1 MDRIK
6 RISFEV
12 LEAHKSK
19 FGEDFVENKK
29 ALNEI
34 AIVRSKGL
42 KNKVAG
48 YITRFLKKQIRED
61 KIKHDRS
68 GMDYS
73 NVEEQE
79 STLDITESGEIDES
93 GLYVMRRHRDLAHI
107 YGDAPEAVSSSA
119 DYVRRHFEV
128 VSAHL
133 ENSDYLMP
141 QGFSLADIL
150 LMSCLDWARAYGIEL
165 SPSLLAFQEN
175 VSHRPALKRAKK
187 TNYAVEI

>member
-79 STLDITESGEIDES
+79 STLDIADSGEIDES
-93 GLYVMRRHRDLAHI
+93 GEEITLTN
-107 YGDAPEAVSSSA
+107 E
-119 DYVRRHFEV
+119 EV
-128 VSAHL
+128 ETITSTT
-133 ENSDYLMP
+133 
-141 QGFSLADIL
+141 
-150 LMSCLDWARAYGIEL
+150 
-165 SPSLLAFQEN
+165 PSVDE
-175 VSHRPALKRAKK
+175 K
-187 TNYAVEI
+187 TE

>member
-12 LEAHKSK
+12 LDAHKSK

-48 YITRFLKKQIRED
+48 YITRFIKKQIRED

-79 STLDITESGEIDES
+79 STLEITESDES
-93 GLYVMRRHRDLAHI
+93 GEEITLTNEEVETIA
-107 YGDAPEAVSSSA
+107 SST
-119 DYVRRHFEV
+119 
-128 VSAHL
+128 
-133 ENSDYLMP
+133 
-141 QGFSLADIL
+141 
-150 LMSCLDWARAYGIEL
+150 
-165 SPSLLAFQEN
+165 PSVDE
-175 VSHRPALKRAKK
+175 K
-187 TNYAVEI
+187 TE

>member
-68 GMDYS
+68 GMNYS
-73 NVEEQE
+73 NIEKQE
-79 STLDITESGEIDES
+79 STLDIAESGEIDES
-93 GLYVMRRHRDLAHI
+93 GEEITLTN
-107 YGDAPEAVSSSA
+107 E
-119 DYVRRHFEV
+119 EV
-128 VSAHL
+128 ETITSTT
-133 ENSDYLMP
+133 
-141 QGFSLADIL
+141 
-150 LMSCLDWARAYGIEL
+150 
-165 SPSLLAFQEN
+165 PSVDE
-175 VSHRPALKRAKK
+175 K
-187 TNYAVEI
+187 TE

>member
-1 MDRIK
+1 VDRIK

-68 GMDYS
+68 GMNYS

-93 GLYVMRRHRDLAHI
+93 GEEITLTNEEVETI
-107 YGDAPEAVSSSA
+107 TSTTSSV
-119 DYVRRHFEV
+119 DE
-128 VSAHL
+128 
-133 ENSDYLMP
+133 
-141 QGFSLADIL
+141 
-150 LMSCLDWARAYGIEL
+150 
-165 SPSLLAFQEN
+165 
-175 VSHRPALKRAKK
+175 K
-187 TNYAVEI
+187 TD

>member
-73 NVEEQE
+73 NVEDQE
-79 STLDITESGEIDES
+79 STLDIAESGEIDES
-93 GLYVMRRHRDLAHI
+93 GEEITLTN
-107 YGDAPEAVSSSA
+107 E
-119 DYVRRHFEV
+119 EV
-128 VSAHL
+128 ETITSTTPPVD
-133 ENSDYLMP
+133 E
-141 QGFSLADIL
+141 
-150 LMSCLDWARAYGIEL
+150 
-165 SPSLLAFQEN
+165 
-175 VSHRPALKRAKK
+175 K
-187 TNYAVEI
+187 TE

>member
-68 GMDYS
+68 GMNYS
-73 NVEEQE
+73 DVEEQE
-79 STLDITESGEIDES
+79 PTLDIAESGEIDES
-93 GLYVMRRHRDLAHI
+93 GEEITLTN
-107 YGDAPEAVSSSA
+107 E
-119 DYVRRHFEV
+119 EV
-128 VSAHL
+128 ETITSTTPPVD
-133 ENSDYLMP
+133 E
-141 QGFSLADIL
+141 
-150 LMSCLDWARAYGIEL
+150 
-165 SPSLLAFQEN
+165 
-175 VSHRPALKRAKK
+175 K
-187 TNYAVEI
+187 TE

>member
-12 LEAHKSK
+12 LDAHKSK

-48 YITRFLKKQIRED
+48 YITRFIKKQIRED

-79 STLDITESGEIDES
+79 STLEITESGEEITLTNEE
-93 GLYVMRRHRDLAHI
+93 VETI
-107 YGDAPEAVSSSA
+107 VSST
-119 DYVRRHFEV
+119 
-128 VSAHL
+128 
-133 ENSDYLMP
+133 
-141 QGFSLADIL
+141 
-150 LMSCLDWARAYGIEL
+150 
-165 SPSLLAFQEN
+165 PSVDE
-175 VSHRPALKRAKK
+175 K
-187 TNYAVEI
+187 TD